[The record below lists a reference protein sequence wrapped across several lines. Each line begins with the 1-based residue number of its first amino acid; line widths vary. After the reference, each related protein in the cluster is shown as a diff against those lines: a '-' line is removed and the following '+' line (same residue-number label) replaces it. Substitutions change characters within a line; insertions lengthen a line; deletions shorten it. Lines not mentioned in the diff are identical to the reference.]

1 MREASAASGKDRTHV
16 KTMSAKR
23 DVRTVSTRKRILV
36 VDDHPILR
44 EGLCQSVN
52 REPDLTVCG
61 EAENA
66 HQALEAADKLKPD
79 LALVDITM
87 PGKDGLELI
96 KDLQA
101 RQPGVAVLVLSMHD
115 ELLYAERVLR
125 AGARGYIMKHER
137 PEKLLQAI
145 RQVLSGKVY
154 VSEKMS
160 ARILD
165 VFTGRRPVGG
175 SMTLEKLTDREFE
188 ILHLLGHGKSS
199 HEIAKELHLSAKTVD
214 THRSHL
220 KEKIGLKSALELTR
234 YAVCLVEGKKLPT
247 Q

>member
-1 MREASAASGKDRTHV
+1 
-16 KTMSAKR
+16 MSAKR
-23 DVRTVSTRKRILV
+23 DVRTGPTRKRILI

-44 EGLCQSVN
+44 EGLSQSVN

-66 HQALEAADKLKPD
+66 QQALDAVGKLKPD
-79 LALVDITM
+79 LALMDITM

-101 RQPGVAVLVLSMHD
+101 RHPEVPVLVLSMHD

-145 RQVLSGKVY
+145 RQVLIGKVY

-165 VFTGRRPVGG
+165 GFTGRRQVGG
-175 SMTLEKLTDREFE
+175 SLTLGKLTDREFE
-188 ILHLLGHGKSS
+188 ILHLLGRGKSS

-214 THRSHL
+214 THRTHL

-234 YAVCLVEGKKLPT
+234 YAVCLVEGKNLPT